1 MALINANLSF
11 TISYGRFDESV
22 QRPKNVT
29 AAEECDW
36 CRSTI
41 YVQPDAVKNFVCQ
54 KNYYPDGP
62 PIGGYLVA
70 YGIIYNTRANFTTLA
85 LTNYTELLLLKKSDK
100 LNLINSRN
108 SAFSAPGNTPR
119 GMMCMCYGKN

>member
-1 MALINANLSF
+1 MTLINANLSF

-62 PIGGYLVA
+62 PIGGYFVV

-85 LTNYTELLLLKKSDK
+85 LTNFTELQLLKKSDK
-100 LNLINSRN
+100 LN
-108 SAFSAPGNTPR
+108 SAFSAPGNTSR